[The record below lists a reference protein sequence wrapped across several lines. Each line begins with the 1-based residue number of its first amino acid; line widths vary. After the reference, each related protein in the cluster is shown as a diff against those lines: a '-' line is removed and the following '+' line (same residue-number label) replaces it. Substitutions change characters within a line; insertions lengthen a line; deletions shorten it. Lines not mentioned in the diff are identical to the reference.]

1 MVLRIIYIGLI
12 IVALAGIFGNMSS
25 PGDLGTTFQSL
36 QTSITTVV
44 YAGEIEEIR
53 TAVDEFLVLRTIQG
67 TQDGKVLAEKI
78 DERLNN
84 LELVKMYC
92 EQEISTLELSYEY
105 NPYEKIQQICPKLKD
120 LSFLKA
126 VELFRLI

>member
-1 MVLRIIYIGLI
+1 MVLRIVYIGLI
-12 IVALAGIFGNMSS
+12 VVALVGIFGNISS
-25 PGDLGTTFQSL
+25 LGNLSTTFQSL
-36 QTSITTVV
+36 QTSITTVA

-92 EQEISTLELSYEY
+92 EKEISTLELSYEY
-105 NPYEKIQQICPKLKD
+105 NPYEKIQQICPKLKE

>member
-12 IVALAGIFGNMSS
+12 VVALAGIFGNMSS

-36 QTSITTVV
+36 QTSITTVA

>member
-1 MVLRIIYIGLI
+1 MVLRIVYIGLI
-12 IVALAGIFGNMSS
+12 IVALVGIFGNISS

-92 EQEISTLELSYEY
+92 EQEISILELSYEY

>member
-1 MVLRIIYIGLI
+1 MVLRIVYIGLI
-12 IVALAGIFGNMSS
+12 VVALVGIFGNISS
-25 PGDLGTTFQSL
+25 LGNLSTTFQSL
-36 QTSITTVV
+36 QTSITTVA

-67 TQDGKVLAEKI
+67 TQNGKVLAEKI

-92 EQEISTLELSYEY
+92 EKEISTLELSYEY
-105 NPYEKIQQICPKLKD
+105 NPYEKIQQICPKLKE

>member
-12 IVALAGIFGNMSS
+12 LVALVGIFGNMLS